1 MDGRQRARQIKE
13 TISTAWTCMACSIDW
28 PRACTICTHAFPFE
42 SGQASR
48 SSTLTGTQA
57 RSTWVLCRTFA
68 IDRPHLIIYLD
79 QSSWDKHRTVLPHQ
93 QPVSSQ
99 NCSAAYIYSL
109 SSFIIIMAPAA
120 SRDRNDTTL
129 RQCNKLHLLLVPAR
143 QKLVTEGCLALH
155 RDSEGKE
162 RVRTWTVP
170 LLARSCRGSDFLC
183 RSTLAVS

>member
-1 MDGRQRARQIKE
+1 MHSHSSLDKPADRRHSLAHKPDPLECFAEPLRSIGL
-13 TISTAWTCMACSIDW
+13 TSSSISTNRHGT
-28 PRACTICTHAFPFE
+28 
-42 SGQASR
+42 
-48 SSTLTGTQA
+48 STVPYCHT
-57 RSTWVLCRTFA
+57 SN
-68 IDRPHLIIYLD
+68 
-79 QSSWDKHRTVLPHQ
+79 QSLVKTAALPI
-93 QPVSSQ
+93 
-99 NCSAAYIYSL
+99 YIYSL

-170 LLARSCRGSDFLC
+170 LLARSCRESDFLC
-183 RSTLAVS
+183 RSPLAVS